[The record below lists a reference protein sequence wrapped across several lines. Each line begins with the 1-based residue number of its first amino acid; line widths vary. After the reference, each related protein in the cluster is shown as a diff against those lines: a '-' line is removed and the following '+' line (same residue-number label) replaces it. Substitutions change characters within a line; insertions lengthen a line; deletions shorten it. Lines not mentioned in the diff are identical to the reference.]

1 MSERI
6 MMKGNEAIGLGA
18 IFAGC
23 RYYFGYPITPQTELL
38 EYMARRLPEMGGV
51 FLQSESELAGINMV
65 YGAAATGKRVMTSSS
80 SPGVSL
86 MQEGISWLASAELP
100 AVIINV
106 SRSSPGLGRVA
117 PAQSDYLQ
125 ATKGGGHGDYHM
137 PVLAPASV
145 QEMFD
150 FTVKAFELGDRYR
163 TPVMVLADAI
173 GGQMMESFSL
183 PEQPPLSNPKKD
195 WAATGEEGRPRRRVL
210 SAPYT
215 DEELIEI
222 NRQLQAKYRVIA
234 EKETTWQEEF
244 LEDAELVI
252 VAFGTSARIAEAA
265 MDEARAR
272 GVRVGLIRPITL
284 WPFPFVPFNK
294 IKGRTKKLLVV
305 EMNEGQMLE
314 DVTLAMSGMATIHF
328 LGGGGGRVPS
338 IQEVLNRIEDVMGR

>member
-1 MSERI
+1 MSERV

-18 IFAGC
+18 IHAGC

-38 EYMARRLPEMGGV
+38 EYMAHRLPEVGGV

-65 YGAAATGKRVMTSSS
+65 FGAAATGKRVMTSSS
-80 SPGVSL
+80 SPGISL

-100 AVIINV
+100 AVIVNV
-106 SRSSPGLGRVA
+106 TRSSPGLGRVA

-125 ATKGGGHGDYHM
+125 ATKGGGHGDYHL

-150 FTVKAFELGDRYR
+150 LTVRAFELADHYR
-163 TPVMVLADAI
+163 TPVMILADAI
-173 GGQMMESFSL
+173 GGQMMESFTYPGEMPVSA
-183 PEQPPLSNPKKD
+183 PHKD
-195 WAATGEEGRPRRRVL
+195 WAATGEGGRPRRRVL
-210 SAPYT
+210 SAPFT
-215 DEELIEI
+215 DEELIEL
-222 NRQLQAKYRVIA
+222 NRHLQAKYREIS
-234 EKETTWQEEF
+234 EKETSWQEEF

-252 VAFGTSARIAEAA
+252 VAFGTGARIAEAA
-265 MDEARAR
+265 MDEARSS
-272 GVRVGLIRPITL
+272 GVQVGLIRPITL
-284 WPFPFVPFNK
+284 WPFPFAPFNK
-294 IKGRTKKLLVV
+294 IKGRTKKVLVV

-338 IQEVLNRIEDVMGR
+338 IQEVLNRIKDIVGR